1 MVGMFCQPLAL
12 ISFQLQCWPGLILH
26 IMFCFTSG
34 NITLWP
40 TLPSVRSVIDPL
52 PGRPSYANTI
62 SSVAGPLPAD
72 NITSWLAY
80 PCVYSVTAAVPSRH
94 VYVNMTSMA
103 GPLYTE
109 DVTPRPAFPCVNCV
123 NQRNARPTFLC
134 ENDLY
139 GRAPLCRCPHCPADL
154 SLRWLTKCCHS
165 RPPLICDHKMCSQS
179 RDCEQC
185 HFPTDPSL
193 R

>member
-1 MVGMFCQPLAL
+1 MFCQPLAL
-12 ISFQLQCWPGLILH
+12 ISFQLQCRPGLILH

-34 NITLWP
+34 NITLQP

-52 PGRPSYANTI
+52 PSCPSYANTI
-62 SSVAGPLPAD
+62 SSAAGPLPAD
-72 NITSWLAY
+72 NITSQPAY

-94 VYVNMTSMA
+94 VYANMTSTA

-123 NQRNARPTFLC
+123 NQRNAQPTFLC

-139 GRAPLCRCPHCPADL
+139 GQAPRCGHPHCLADL

-179 RDCEQC
+179 RDCEQR
-185 HFPTDPSL
+185 HFPTNPSL

>member
-1 MVGMFCQPLAL
+1 MFCQPLAL
-12 ISFQLQCWPGLILH
+12 ISFQLQCLPGLILH

-34 NITLWP
+34 NITLRP
-40 TLPSVRSVIDPL
+40 TLPSIRSVIDPL

-62 SSVAGPLPAD
+62 SSVAGPFPAD
-72 NITSWLAY
+72 NITSRPAC
-80 PCVYSVTAAVPSRH
+80 PCVHCVTAAVPGRH
-94 VYVNMTSMA
+94 VYANMTSTA

-109 DVTPRPAFPCVNCV
+109 HVSPRLAFPCVNCV

-134 ENDLY
+134 ENDVY
-139 GRAPLCRCPHCPADL
+139 GRAPLCGRPHCLANL

-165 RPPLICDHKMCSQS
+165 RPPLICDHKRCGQS
-179 RDCEQC
+179 KDCEQH